1 MMKKLVTIV
10 ITITTTTIITFFQHT
25 NDDDDDDGDD
35 DDDDMDHKYDH
46 SNKGNTYVKKKK
58 KRQVYA
64 FLRSY
69 WEPPK
74 GPAWSMF
81 FFNEDFQPMMSWVH
95 AGRALSLQL
104 HAQQECPFARRAP
117 LGYISINTR
126 QDDKT
131 ERQDKR
137 ITPTQT
143 TCRCDGTT

>member
-1 MMKKLVTIV
+1 MMKNLVTIV
-10 ITITTTTIITFFQHT
+10 ITITTTTTIITFFQYT
-25 NDDDDDDGDD
+25 NDGDD

-46 SNKGNTYVKKKK
+46 NNKGNTYVKK

-131 ERQDKR
+131 E
-137 ITPTQT
+137 
-143 TCRCDGTT
+143 